1 MIDKRKESLFL
12 LFQKRA
18 EWFKNL
24 LVRAV
29 TLARKVHP
37 SQTEAQPHVPNSW
50 RCCGSWHRNVH
61 VHEVTHQEFIVRLH
75 PEGPHPGSSFPS
87 S

>member
-1 MIDKRKESLFL
+1 MVDKRKESLFL

-24 LVRAV
+24 LGRAV

-61 VHEVTHQEFIVRLH
+61 VDEAKQHELIVQLH
-75 PEGPHPGSSFPS
+75 PQGARPGSASPS